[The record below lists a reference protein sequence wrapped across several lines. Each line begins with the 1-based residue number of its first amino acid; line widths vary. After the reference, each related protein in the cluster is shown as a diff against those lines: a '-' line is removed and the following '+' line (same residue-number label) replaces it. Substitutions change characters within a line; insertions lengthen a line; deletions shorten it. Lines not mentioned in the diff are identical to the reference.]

1 MHTKIHILSNEAIA
15 AKMLRMAYEV
25 YEKNFL
31 EEEIII
37 IGVSEGGDF
46 LANKL
51 EEQLSKIAP
60 FRIIRFQAE
69 VNRAQTQGMM
79 ALSGEF
85 DKAIFREKSV
95 IVVDDVLYSGRTL
108 LSAVAQILTA
118 APKCIQT
125 FVLIDRGHRQM
136 PISPDFVGME
146 LATTL
151 QQHVSFEILTDGKV
165 EAFLI

>member
-1 MHTKIHILSNEAIA
+1 MPSKTHILSNDAIA

-31 EEEIII
+31 EAEIIVM
-37 IGVSEGGDF
+37 GVSEGGDF
-46 LANKL
+46 LANRL
-51 EEQLSKIAP
+51 EEQLSAIAP
-60 FRIIRFQAE
+60 FRISRFRAE
-69 VNRAQTQGMM
+69 VNRSQTQGMM

-85 DKAIFREKSV
+85 HRDVFQGKSV

-151 QQHVSFEILTDGKV
+151 QQHVSFEILADGKV